1 MRSVRNK
8 PAHAIVPLF
17 GALLLLGTSLAGD
30 APAEATEAAF
40 DFTFEDV
47 NPGSPTHGQ
56 RLTLS
61 KLYADKGVVLSFM
74 ASWCGPCW
82 TEAPHLQGLHATGEA
97 PVVGMAADEYGA
109 PLEIFLDRAAHFEL
123 TMPIL
128 FVPAE
133 ATDELEQH
141 YDHQILP
148 ATYLIDSDGGIRRV
162 LQGAV
167 PAERLRAEIRKG
179 LGY

>member
-1 MRSVRNK
+1 MRSMSGK
-8 PAHAIVPLF
+8 PAHAVVPFLCT
-17 GALLLLGTSLAGD
+17 LLLLGSSLAGD
-30 APAEATEAAF
+30 APAPAR
-40 DFTFEDV
+40 DFTFEDI
-47 NPGSPTHGQ
+47 NPASPTHGQ

-61 KLYADKGVVLSFM
+61 ELYADKGLVLNFM

-82 TEAPHLQGLHATGEA
+82 TEAPHLQKLYAAGEA

-109 PLEIFLDRAAHFEL
+109 PLEIFLDRAARFEL

-128 FVPAE
+128 FVPPE
-133 ATDELEQH
+133 ATAELERY
-141 YDHQILP
+141 YDHEMLP
-148 ATYLIDSDGGIRRV
+148 ATYLIDSDGGILLV

-167 PAERLRAEIRKG
+167 PSDRLRAEIRQG